1 MPCCARE
8 ASPRPRVE
16 PEPPPD
22 QLALLRWET
31 AAAFISPWEAEL
43 ARACLETA
51 GIPAIVADD
60 HLGSLVAWNL
70 VGGFKVRVPPE
81 ECERAARLLAERR
94 PPPELYLVT
103 DGEAERRC
111 PRCNSDN
118 LSEERLW
125 RRPSRFRCHTC
136 GEVLEEPAD
145 DEEVLELTAEAEE
158 SAGEPGDVAH
168 PDLVPVARFFTPWEA
183 HLACTRLEASGIR
196 ACVLEERLPPIDL
209 WTGEPRALNRVAV
222 LSADAESAAEILADA
237 TAALDEGEEV
247 NPNTGGAGSEG

>member
-1 MPCCARE
+1 MDT
-8 ASPRPRVE
+8 
-16 PEPPPD
+16 EPPRERLD
-22 QLALLRWET
+22 LLRWET

-81 ECERAARLLAERR
+81 EHERAVRLLAERR
-94 PPPELYLVT
+94 SPPELYLVT
-103 DGEAERRC
+103 EGEPAERRC
-111 PRCNSDN
+111 PHCNSDN

-125 RRPSRFRCHTC
+125 RRPSRFHCHTC
-136 GEVLEEPAD
+136 GQVLAGEEDGPAR
-145 DEEVLELTAEAEE
+145 DEGGAAAAEAPEAVE
-158 SAGEPGDVAH
+158 ALH

-209 WTGEPRALNRVAV
+209 WTGRPRALNRVAV
-222 LSADAESAAEILADA
+222 QSTDAAIATEILADP
-237 TAALDEGEEV
+237 TAPFDDGEEV
-247 NPNTGGAGSEG
+247 HADGEGAEIAEGEG